1 MNNGDNIIQ
10 KIDYSKLSKEFVKYF
25 YDNWMLNPNV
35 FFQSNIFTNYTR
47 LRVDDVIYDGVNI
60 VKYLEYIWKCGNLKI
75 EVINV
80 NSLDSGSRRI
90 DTIASGNIYK
100 DNKIYIFSQYFLLI
114 YIKDTWILQNSI
126 LNINERKL

>member
-47 LRVDDVIYDGVNI
+47 LRVDDIIYDGVNI

-114 YIKDTWILQNSI
+114 FIKDTWVLQNSI

>member
-35 FFQSNIFTNYTR
+35 FFQSNIFSNYTR
-47 LRVDDVIYDGVNI
+47 LRVDDIIYDGVNV

-75 EVINV
+75 EVVNI

-100 DNKIYIFSQYFLLI
+100 DNKIYIYSQYFLLL
-114 YIKDTWILQNSI
+114 YVKDTWILQNSI